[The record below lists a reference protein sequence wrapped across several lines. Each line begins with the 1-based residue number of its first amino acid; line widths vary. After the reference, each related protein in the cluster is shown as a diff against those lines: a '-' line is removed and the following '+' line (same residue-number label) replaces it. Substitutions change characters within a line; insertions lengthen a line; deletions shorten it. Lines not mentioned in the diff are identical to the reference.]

1 MAFTFID
8 LFAGIGG
15 FHAALSQL
23 GGQCVLASE
32 LDPLARGVYELNWG
46 ADLPPRK
53 SRPPIEGDIVP
64 LTLNTVRVPKHDVL
78 AAGFPCQS
86 FSKSGYQRGME
97 EARGTLFW
105 NILAILKAKR
115 PSMVLLENVRNLAGP
130 RHKHELQTIV
140 RCLRD
145 LGYRVSDQP
154 SLMSPH
160 LLPPYLGGTP
170 QVRDRVFI
178 TGTYVGEDR
187 AWAEADVAPL
197 VRNQPVD
204 GWRPDNW
211 DLDSHLLLNESEV
224 SSRYRL
230 TPQEISVIETWN
242 DFVVKL
248 LAARKGSRLPGFP
261 LWADEFRTR
270 PNIPAGTPKWK
281 ADFLRKNAAFYREHK
296 TAIDRWFSRHDE
308 LSSLPPSRRK
318 LEWQAQDAKS
328 LWETVMH
335 FRPSGIRAKRPTYL
349 PALVAITQTSIIGS
363 RRRRITPREAARL
376 QGFEDDFVF
385 GSQPDAATY
394 KQLGN
399 AVCVGVAKFI
409 ASTHIRINR
418 DDLPRSLQTAAVV
431 SPGGSVQRRL
441 RLVT

>member
-15 FHAALSQL
+15 FHAALTQL
-23 GGQCVLASE
+23 GGRCVFASE
-32 LDPLARGVYELNWG
+32 LDPRARAVYELNWG
-46 ADLPPRK
+46 KHLPKRNGRPR
-53 SRPPIEGDIVP
+53 IEGDIVP
-64 LTLNTVRVPKHDVL
+64 LTENTVRVPRHDVL

-86 FSKSGYQRGME
+86 FSKSGYQKGME

-145 LGYRVSDQP
+145 LGYRVSDEP

-197 VRNQPVD
+197 VRNQSVA
-204 GWRPDNW
+204 GWRREDW
-211 DLDSHLLLNESEV
+211 DLDAHLLLDDAEV
-224 SSRYRL
+224 SPRYQL
-230 TPQEISVIETWN
+230 TSQEVEIIDAWN
-242 DFVVKL
+242 DFVVRL
-248 LAARKGSRLPGFP
+248 LAVRKGTRLPGFP
-261 LWADEFRTR
+261 LWADEFKTR
-270 PNIPAGTPKWK
+270 PRIPAGTPKWK
-281 ADFLRKNAAFYREHK
+281 ADFLRKNSAFYREHK
-296 TAIDRWFSRHDE
+296 AVIDRWLSKHDG
-308 LSSLPPSRRK
+308 LTSLAPSRRK
-318 LEWQAQDAKS
+318 LEWQAQDSRS

-363 RRRRITPREAARL
+363 CRRRITPREAARL
-376 QGFEDDFVF
+376 QGFGDGFCF

-399 AVCVGVAKFI
+399 AVCVGVAKYI
-409 ASTHIRINR
+409 ASTHIRMNR
-418 DDLPRSLQTAAVV
+418 DDLPNCLKTVSVV
-431 SPGGSVQRRL
+431 ASGECVQKRL
-441 RLVT
+441 RLVK